1 MRILR
6 LFNPENDLALAAGSA
21 CYTPPPA
28 AALLRSAGALLPMWL
43 ADEGDFLLAPRE
55 FEDTCARMRERFG
68 LHSSILTPES
78 IDRVNECSPW
88 GWSAATR
95 RAFIKAGIRERAL
108 PDSAQIERLRALSH
122 RRTAAQLLEKFGFAD
137 VPVEARDRETALAA
151 IDALEGEAY
160 IKLPWSS
167 SGRGVFAVSGMSRS
181 KLIEYIDGFIRRQGS
196 VIVEKAYR
204 KQRDF
209 AMLFYSMDNKVTYAG
224 LSLFDTLPGGAY
236 SSNILLPQSEI
247 ERTLGID
254 AAILS
259 AKVGQ
264 ALEEIVAPV
273 YTGPLGVDMLLTED
287 GAIVPGIEINL
298 RYTMGFIALAV
309 EKRLGSGIMTV
320 APGVVAAGSIN
331 LSPVPGAAFSITFR
345 DGE

>member
-55 FEDTCARMRERFG
+55 LEGACAQMRERFG
-68 LHSSILTPES
+68 LHGSILTPEN
-78 IDRVNECSPW
+78 IDDVNECAPW

-95 RAFIKAGIRERAL
+95 RAFIKAGIRESAL
-108 PDSAQIERLRALSH
+108 PDSTRIERLRDLSH
-122 RRTAAQLLEKFGFAD
+122 RRTAAQLLEKLGFAE
-137 VPVEARDRETALAA
+137 VPVEARDRGSALAA
-151 IDALEGEAY
+151 IDALGGEAY

-181 KLIEYIDGFIRRQGS
+181 KLVEYIDGFIRRQGS
-196 VIVEKAYR
+196 VMVEKAYR

-209 AMLFYSMDNKVTYAG
+209 AMLFHCRGGKVTFVG

-273 YTGPLGVDMLLTED
+273 YTGPFGVDMLLTED
-287 GAIVPGIEINL
+287 GVIVPGIEINL

-320 APGVVAAGSIN
+320 APGVVAEGSIN
-331 LSPVPGAAFSITFR
+331 LSPVSGAAFSITFR